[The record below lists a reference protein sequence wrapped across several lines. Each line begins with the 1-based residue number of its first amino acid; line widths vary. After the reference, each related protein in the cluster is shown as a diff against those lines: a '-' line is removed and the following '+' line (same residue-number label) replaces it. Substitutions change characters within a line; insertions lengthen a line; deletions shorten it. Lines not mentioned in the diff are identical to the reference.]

1 MELSRELAQKIVDRT
16 SQIVDYIINVMDTN
30 GIIIASND
38 KSRIGEHHE
47 GAKKVLST
55 LQPHVIDEKEA
66 ANYPHVVPGI
76 SLPITFHNEI
86 LGVIGIGSSSQ
97 SALTYGH
104 FMQLTAELIL
114 EQEFLKEKMMN
125 EGHARNKFLRRL
137 LQFPWLG
144 DEEYFL
150 QQSALHNLDID
161 QPYLIAAVEIEE
173 LSVVSHTD
181 LYDSAISRQER
192 MVHLLIHTLSQS
204 LPYPGLQIISMAND
218 IAFMLPLPKES
229 EKDPG
234 MIVNTFS
241 KDLDRCLS
249 QQLQCRHWIGIGGIA
264 SDLKDVNRQYR
275 HAYAALLIG
284 DLFGSRKRL
293 TRFIDVY
300 PEYMFL
306 SLPKTIRNKFYHRIL
321 DPLLENSDKQEQW
334 LTTLTAFFDN
344 NKSLVATAD
353 ALFIHRNS
361 LLFRLNRIH
370 KLTGFHPQNHR
381 DSLYLSIALI
391 FYRMDHTDK
400 PLNEL
405 INLEGVIDEL

>member
-1 MELSRELAQKIVDRT
+1 
-16 SQIVDYIINVMDTN
+16 
-30 GIIIASND
+30 
-38 KSRIGEHHE
+38 
-47 GAKKVLST
+47 
-55 LQPHVIDEKEA
+55 
-66 ANYPHVVPGI
+66 
-76 SLPITFHNEI
+76 
-86 LGVIGIGSSSQ
+86 
-97 SALTYGH
+97 
-104 FMQLTAELIL
+104 
-114 EQEFLKEKMMN
+114 
-125 EGHARNKFLRRL
+125 
-137 LQFPWLG
+137 
-144 DEEYFL
+144 
-150 QQSALHNLDID
+150 
-161 QPYLIAAVEIEE
+161 
-173 LSVVSHTD
+173 
-181 LYDSAISRQER
+181 
-192 MVHLLIHTLSQS
+192 
-204 LPYPGLQIISMAND
+204 
-218 IAFMLPLPKES
+218 
-229 EKDPG
+229 